1 MKAAGLERVH
11 MLQGVPTFGGIND
24 SVLSF
29 LLRESRTINLSAGT
43 LIFAEGEYTA
53 SMFIVEDG
61 EVAIYKHKDGRDCI
75 MAILGE
81 GECLGEM
88 ALFDYMPR
96 SASAVAK
103 TDCRLIEITS
113 QNLYGV
119 YQMDMEQFALIQ
131 MNLGREIARR
141 LRKADD
147 LCMKCPLRADT
158 EVKTFRPVSAG
169 KQEKSGTH

>member
-1 MKAAGLERVH
+1 
-11 MLQGVPTFGGIND
+11 
-24 SVLSF
+24 
-29 LLRESRTINLSAGT
+29 LLDESRTINLSAGT
-43 LIFAEGEYTA
+43 LIFSEGEYTA
-53 SMFIVEDG
+53 SMYIVEDG
-61 EVAIYKHKDGRDCI
+61 EVAIYKRKNGHDCI
-75 MAILGE
+75 MAVLGE

-141 LRKADD
+141 LRKADEQ
-147 LCMKCPLRADT
+147 CVRCPLRGGMDGDS
-158 EVKTFRPVSAG
+158 FRHY
-169 KQEKSGTH
+169 Q

>member
-1 MKAAGLERVH
+1 MKASGLERVH

-24 SVLSF
+24 AVLSY
-29 LLRESRTINLSAGT
+29 LLQQSRTINLTAGT
-43 LIFAEGEYTA
+43 LIFSEGEYTA
-53 SMFIVEDG
+53 SMFIIEDG
-61 EVAIYKHKDGRDCI
+61 EVSIYKQKEGRNCV
-75 MAILGE
+75 MAVLGE
-81 GECLGEM
+81 GDCLGEM

-96 SASAVAK
+96 SASAVAQ

-141 LRKADD
+141 LRKADE
-147 LCMKCPLRADT
+147 LCVRCPLRTDV
-158 EVKTFRPVSAG
+158 EVKTFR
-169 KQEKSGTH
+169 QYQ

>member
-1 MKAAGLERVH
+1 MKASGLERVH

-24 SVLSF
+24 SVLSY
-29 LLRESRTINLSAGT
+29 LLKESRTINLSAGT

-53 SMFIVEDG
+53 SMFVIEDG
-61 EVAIYKHKDGRDCI
+61 EVAIYKQKDGHNCL
-75 MAILGE
+75 MATLGE
-81 GECLGEM
+81 GDCLGEM

-119 YQMDMEQFALIQ
+119 YKMDMEQFALIQ

-141 LRKADD
+141 LRKADEVC
-147 LCMKCPLRADT
+147 LKCPLRSDG
-158 EVKTFRPVSAG
+158 EIKNFR
-169 KQEKSGTH
+169 QYQ

>member
-1 MKAAGLERVH
+1 MKASGLERVH

-24 SVLSF
+24 AVLSY
-29 LLRESRTINLSAGT
+29 LLNESRTINLSAGT
-43 LIFAEGEYTA
+43 LIFSEGEYTA

-61 EVAIYKHKDGRDCI
+61 EVAIYKQKDGRNCA
-75 MAILGE
+75 MAVLGE
-81 GECLGEM
+81 GDCLGEM

-119 YQMDMEQFALIQ
+119 FQMDMEQFALIQ

-141 LRKADD
+141 LRRADEH
-147 LCMKCPLRADT
+147 CVRCPLRDDSNT
-158 EVKTFRPVSAG
+158 EPKAFR
-169 KQEKSGTH
+169 QFQ